1 MNIRDLIDNLEDMV
15 VQCGENQVVEIW
27 CPEGE
32 DWFPITG
39 FTYGGD
45 GSSSIFRYRTIE
57 EATKAANIELDTY
70 GIPVDG
76 PTLVDTDCPHFFD

>member
-39 FTYGGD
+39 FTYGGGENIVRIYND
-45 GSSSIFRYRTIE
+45 
-57 EATKAANIELDTY
+57 EA
-70 GIPVDG
+70 
-76 PTLVDTDCPHFFD
+76 